1 MDVIV
6 GDDQPRR
13 LTRRGYSCLYA
24 SEAKALL
31 RYDALVR
38 ECVTR
43 IVPEEWH
50 VSSLIDE
57 DDLVRCGFISAFPSQ
72 LTVAAVVS
80 PASFQG
86 VVEAGQITEQDLS
99 HRRKHL
105 TPAAC
110 LNIYPML
117 GLLRRKEN
125 CAITTLTSVFR
136 HEEAGFEDLTR
147 MWEFKVRE
155 FVFAG
160 DQRFVTDMLDCAVAA
175 AVDLARRLQLA
186 PRIENASDHF
196 YPNRENTIRQ
206 KMQLQLAFKRELVV
220 EVAGRPLALASF
232 NFHGTHF
239 SAPYQFDNGN
249 RIVTGCVGFGL
260 HRWLATQDPASVVP
274 LSAAG
279 TSSTLPEYGARTET
293 AR

>member
-1 MDVIV
+1 MDVTLE
-6 GDDQPRR
+6 DNLPRR

-24 SEAKALL
+24 SEAEALM

-38 ECVTR
+38 GCVSGV
-43 IVPEEWH
+43 VPEEWH

-57 DDLVRCGFISAFPSQ
+57 DDLVRCGFINAFPNQ

-80 PASFQG
+80 PASFRQ
-86 VVEAGQITEQDLS
+86 VVKTRRITDQDLS

-117 GLLRRKEN
+117 GMLHPEEN
-125 CAITTLTSVFR
+125 CAITTLASVFR
-136 HEEAGFEDLTR
+136 YEDEGFEDLTR

-160 DQRFVTDMLDCAVAA
+160 DRRFVTDMLDSVVMMATE
-175 AVDLARRLQLA
+175 LARRLRLA
-186 PRIENASDHF
+186 PSVENASDHF
-196 YPNRENTIRQ
+196 YPNHENNIRQ
-206 KMQLQLAFKRELVV
+206 KMQFQLALKRELRVQ
-220 EVAGRPLALASF
+220 VAGQSLALASF

-239 SAPYQFDNGN
+239 SAPYAFDGDN
-249 RIVTGCVGFGL
+249 RVVTGCVGFGL
-260 HRWLATQDPASVVP
+260 HRWLAATQDRPDAP
-274 LSAAG
+274 IQ
-279 TSSTLPEYGARTET
+279 
-293 AR
+293 